1 MDAAT
6 NKASNA
12 GNADG
17 TGTHADLRTIKKTLP
32 LRVFTPEQFEHWQ
45 TYGFAIIPQVIPKS
59 QVDALKS
66 FLWEFQ
72 EMDASDPASWYPD
85 KQVEYGMKDLNGSG
99 MVEAYHHQT
108 LWDNRQSQTIY
119 DAFVD
124 VWDREDLWVT
134 IDRANL
140 NPPNKDKS
148 KFDGFL
154 HWDIDTTRE
163 PLLHNVQAIVT
174 LVDTTPE
181 MGGFQCVPDL
191 FRDFDTWKLS
201 QPKDRDGFHPEL
213 GDYELVQPQLKAGD
227 LFIWNSLLAHGIR
240 VNNSNDVRMAQ
251 YIAMFPAQE
260 DNASMRDERLALFRE
275 KAAPV
280 GQAFAGDPRGWEKH
294 KYPEAQLNTL
304 GQKLL
309 GSRRWAD

>member
-1 MDAAT
+1 MDATENTA
-6 NKASNA
+6 ANA

-17 TGTHADLRTIKKTLP
+17 TGTNVDLRTIQKTRP
-32 LRVFTPEQFEHWQ
+32 LRVLTEEQFEHWQ
-45 TYGFAIIPQVIPKS
+45 TYGYAIVPQVVPQEQI
-59 QVDALKS
+59 QALKD

-72 EMDASDPASWYPD
+72 EMDADDPETWYRAPR
-85 KQVEYGMKDLNGSG
+85 VEYGLKDLNGSG

-108 LWDNRQSQTIY
+108 LWDNRQSETIY
-119 DAFVD
+119 NAFVD

-140 NPPNKDKS
+140 NPPNRDKS

-154 HWDIDTTRE
+154 HWDIDTARE
-163 PLLHNVQAIVT
+163 PLVHNVQAIVT

-191 FRDFDTWKLS
+191 FRDFDEWKKT
-201 QPKDRDGFHPEL
+201 QPADRDGFHPEL
-213 GDYELVQPQLKAGD
+213 GDYKLVQPQLKAGD
-227 LFIWNSLLAHGIR
+227 MFIWNSLLAHGIK

-260 DNASMRDERLALFRE
+260 DNDSLREERLSLFRE

-280 GQAFAGDPRGWEKH
+280 GQAFAGDPRGWEKN
-294 KYPEAQLNTL
+294 KYPAAKLNAL
-304 GQKLL
+304 GEKLL
-309 GSRRWAD
+309 GARRWGA